1 MLFGKYVNKFYKKYW
16 YLFISGA
23 IFLILVDYFQLKIP
37 EIYGSIINEL
47 KNGTLFSD
55 STNEL
60 GKLLNYSLQTLGVG
74 VIMFVGRFGWRNTV
88 FGVGARIEA
97 DLRDDLY
104 KKALSLDQAFYKEN
118 KTGGLMSYFTN
129 DLEVIQRCFGQ
140 GTILIVDALFLG
152 ILAYI
157 KMVILSWKIALI
169 ALIPLLTILIGSF
182 FIERIMKRRF
192 LARQKAYEHLSD
204 FANENF
210 SGISVIKAFVRENH
224 EARRFSEINKE
235 NKVANLRFVKISIMV
250 DIFFTFVLTL
260 IVAILMYFCADQ
272 VLKGAKTVTGEE
284 FDVGQM
290 SELVSY
296 FNTLI
301 WPMFAISQLINL
313 RAQGQAS
320 LKRISNILDTPVN
333 IKDSDD
339 VILDSKITGDIEFR
353 NFNFNYPDS
362 KIDVLHNINLH
373 IKSGEFVGIIGRT
386 GAGKSTFVDILLRTY
401 NLKPG
406 ELFFDNV
413 DIMKLPFKKVRDSIG
428 YVPQDNFLFSDT
440 ISNNISFAYTDL
452 DEEKIE
458 RAAKLSDVHDNIID
472 FKDQYKT
479 ILGERGVTLSGG
491 QKQRVS
497 IARAL
502 VKDPQILILD
512 DSVSAVD
519 TKTEEEI
526 LRNLREI
533 RKGKT
538 TIIIAHRI
546 STVKDLDK
554 IVVLDNGTIS
564 GVGSHD
570 DLLLNNKEYQ
580 DLVRLQSLERE
591 VEGGEIDGE

>member
-55 STNEL
+55 SSNEL
-60 GKLLNYSLQTLGVG
+60 GKILNYSLQTLCVG

-88 FGVGARIEA
+88 FGVGVRIEA

-235 NKVANLRFVKISIMV
+235 NKDANLRFVKISIMV

-373 IKSGEFVGIIGRT
+373 IRSGEFVGIIGRT

-401 NLKPG
+401 NLNPG

-458 RAAKLSDVHDNIID
+458 RAAKLSDVHDNIIN

>member
-16 YLFISGA
+16 YLLISGA

-55 STNEL
+55 TNNEY
-60 GKLLNYSLQTLGVG
+60 GKILSYALQMIGVG
-74 VIMFVGRFGWRNTV
+74 LIMFIGRFGWRNTV
-88 FGVGARIEA
+88 FGVGIRIEA
-97 DLRDDLY
+97 DLREDLF
-104 KKALSLDQAFYKEN
+104 KKALTLDQAFYKEN
-118 KTGGLMSYFTN
+118 KTGGLLSYFTN

-140 GTILIVDALFLG
+140 GTILIVDAIFLG
-152 ILAYI
+152 VLAYV
-157 KMVILSWKIALI
+157 KMLRLSWKIALI
-169 ALIPLLTILIGSF
+169 ALIPLLTILICSF
-182 FIERIMKRRF
+182 FIERIMKQRF
-192 LARQKAYEHLSD
+192 LKKQQAYENLSD

-210 SGISVIKAFVRENH
+210 SGISVIKAFVRESG
-224 EARRFSEINKE
+224 EEERFAKINDE
-235 NKVANLRFVKISIMV
+235 NKKANLSFVKISILV

-260 IVAILMYFCADQ
+260 IIAVLTYFCSDQ
-272 VLKGAKTVTGEE
+272 VLKGAKTLTGET

-290 SELVSY
+290 TELIAY
-296 FNTLI
+296 FDTLI

-339 VILDSKITGDIEFR
+339 VVKDVKITGDILFK

-362 KIDVLHNINLH
+362 NIDVLHDINLH
-373 IKSGEFVGIIGRT
+373 IKSGEFVGIIGKT

-401 NLKPG
+401 NLNSG

-413 DIMKLPFKKVRDSIG
+413 DIMKLPFKQVRDSIG

-440 ISNNISFAYTDL
+440 ISNNISFAY
-452 DEEKIE
+452 DEVSLEKIE
-458 RAAKLSDVHDNIID
+458 NAAKLSDVHDNIID

-502 VKDPQILILD
+502 IKDPQILILD

-526 LRNLREI
+526 LSNLREI
-533 RKGKT
+533 RRGKT

-554 IVVLDNGTIS
+554 IVVLEDGTIS
-564 GVGSHD
+564 GIGTND
-570 DLLLNNKEYQ
+570 ELLKNNKEYQ
-580 DLVRLQSLERE
+580 ELVRLQSLERE
-591 VEGGEIDGE
+591 AEGGEVDEK

>member
-16 YLFISGA
+16 YLLISGA

-47 KNGTLFSD
+47 KNETLFSD
-55 STNEL
+55 TNNEY
-60 GKLLNYSLQTLGVG
+60 GKILSYALQMLGVG
-74 VIMFVGRFGWRNTV
+74 LIMFIGRFGWRNTV
-88 FGVGARIEA
+88 FGVGIRIEA
-97 DLRDDLY
+97 DLREDLF
-104 KKALSLDQAFYKEN
+104 KKALTLDQAFYKEN
-118 KTGGLMSYFTN
+118 KTGGLLSYFTN

-140 GTILIVDALFLG
+140 GTILIVDAIFLG
-152 ILAYI
+152 VLSYV
-157 KMVILSWKIALI
+157 KMLRLSWKIALI
-169 ALIPLLTILIGSF
+169 ALIPLLTILICSF
-182 FIERIMKRRF
+182 FIERIMKQRF
-192 LARQKAYEHLSD
+192 LKKQQAYENLSD

-210 SGISVIKAFVRENH
+210 SGISVIKAFVRESG
-224 EARRFSEINKE
+224 EEERFAKINDE
-235 NKVANLRFVKISIMV
+235 NKKANLSFVKISILV
-250 DIFFTFVLTL
+250 DIFFTFALTL
-260 IVAILMYFCADQ
+260 IIAVLMYFCSDQ
-272 VLKGAKTVTGEE
+272 VLKGAKTLTGET

-290 SELVSY
+290 TELIAY
-296 FNTLI
+296 FDTLI

-339 VILDSKITGDIEFR
+339 VVKDVKITGDILFK

-362 KIDVLHNINLH
+362 NIDVLHDINLH
-373 IKSGEFVGIIGRT
+373 IKSGEFVGIIGKT

-401 NLKPG
+401 NLNSG

-413 DIMKLPFKKVRDSIG
+413 DIMKLPFKQVRDSIG

-440 ISNNISFAYTDL
+440 ISNNISFAY
-452 DEEKIE
+452 DEVSLEKIE
-458 RAAKLSDVHDNIID
+458 NAAKLSDVHDNIID

-502 VKDPQILILD
+502 IKDPQILILD

-526 LRNLREI
+526 LSNLREI
-533 RKGKT
+533 RRGKT

-554 IVVLDNGTIS
+554 IVVLEDGTIS
-564 GVGSHD
+564 GIGTND
-570 DLLLNNKEYQ
+570 ELLKNNKEYQ
-580 DLVRLQSLERE
+580 ELVRLQSLERE
-591 VEGGEIDGE
+591 AEGGEVDEK

>member
-60 GKLLNYSLQTLGVG
+60 GKILNYSLQTLGVG

-373 IKSGEFVGIIGRT
+373 IRSGEFVGIIGRT

-401 NLKPG
+401 NLNPG

-570 DLLLNNKEYQ
+570 ELLLNNKEYQ

>member
-1 MLFGKYVNKFYKKYW
+1 MLFGKYVNKSYKKYW

-55 STNEL
+55 SSNEL

-88 FGVGARIEA
+88 FGVGVRIEA

-235 NKVANLRFVKISIMV
+235 NKDANLRFVKISIMV

-373 IKSGEFVGIIGRT
+373 IRSGEFVGIIGRT

-401 NLKPG
+401 NLNPG

-519 TKTEEEI
+519 SKTEEEI

>member
-60 GKLLNYSLQTLGVG
+60 GKILNYSLQTLGVG

-235 NKVANLRFVKISIMV
+235 NKDANLRFVKISIMV

-339 VILDSKITGDIEFR
+339 VVLDSKITGDIEFR

-373 IKSGEFVGIIGRT
+373 IRSGEFVGIIGRT

-401 NLKPG
+401 NLNPG

-458 RAAKLSDVHDNIID
+458 RAAKLSDVHDNIIN

-570 DLLLNNKEYQ
+570 ELLLNNKEYQ

>member
-16 YLFISGA
+16 YLLISGA

-55 STNEL
+55 TNNEY
-60 GKLLNYSLQTLGVG
+60 GKILSYALQMIGVG
-74 VIMFVGRFGWRNTV
+74 LIMFIGRFGWRNTV
-88 FGVGARIEA
+88 FGVGIRIEA
-97 DLRDDLY
+97 DLREDLF
-104 KKALSLDQAFYKEN
+104 KKALTLDQAFYKEN
-118 KTGGLMSYFTN
+118 KTGGLLSYFTN

-140 GTILIVDALFLG
+140 GTILIVDAIFLG
-152 ILAYI
+152 VLAYV
-157 KMVILSWKIALI
+157 KMLRLSWKIALI
-169 ALIPLLTILIGSF
+169 ALIPLLTILICSF
-182 FIERIMKRRF
+182 FIERIMKQRF
-192 LARQKAYEHLSD
+192 LKKQQAYENLSD

-210 SGISVIKAFVRENH
+210 SGISVIKAFVRESG
-224 EARRFSEINKE
+224 EEKRFAKINDE
-235 NKVANLRFVKISIMV
+235 NKKANLSFVKISILV

-260 IVAILMYFCADQ
+260 IIAVLTYFCSDQ
-272 VLKGAKTVTGEE
+272 VLKGAKTLTGET

-290 SELVSY
+290 TELIAY
-296 FNTLI
+296 FDTLI

-339 VILDSKITGDIEFR
+339 VVKDVKITGDILFK

-362 KIDVLHNINLH
+362 NIDVLHDINLH
-373 IKSGEFVGIIGRT
+373 IKSGEFVGIIGKT

-401 NLKPG
+401 NLNSG

-413 DIMKLPFKKVRDSIG
+413 DIMKLPFKQVRDSIG

-440 ISNNISFAYTDL
+440 ISNNISFAY
-452 DEEKIE
+452 DEVSLEKIE
-458 RAAKLSDVHDNIID
+458 NAAKLSDVHDNIID

-502 VKDPQILILD
+502 IKDPQILILD

-526 LRNLREI
+526 LSNLREI
-533 RKGKT
+533 RRGKT

-554 IVVLDNGTIS
+554 IVVLEDGTIS
-564 GVGSHD
+564 GIGTND
-570 DLLLNNKEYQ
+570 ELLKNNKEYQ
-580 DLVRLQSLERE
+580 ELVRLQSLERE
-591 VEGGEIDGE
+591 AEGGEVDEK

>member
-60 GKLLNYSLQTLGVG
+60 GKILNYSLQTLGVG

-235 NKVANLRFVKISIMV
+235 NKDANLRFVKISIMV

-373 IKSGEFVGIIGRT
+373 IRSGEFVGIIGRT

-401 NLKPG
+401 NLNPG

-452 DEEKIE
+452 EEEKIE

-570 DLLLNNKEYQ
+570 ELLLNNKEYQ

>member
-60 GKLLNYSLQTLGVG
+60 GKILNYSLQTLGVG

-373 IKSGEFVGIIGRT
+373 IRSGEFVGIIGRT

-401 NLKPG
+401 NLNPG

>member
-1 MLFGKYVNKFYKKYW
+1 
-16 YLFISGA
+16 
-23 IFLILVDYFQLKIP
+23 
-37 EIYGSIINEL
+37 
-47 KNGTLFSD
+47 
-55 STNEL
+55 
-60 GKLLNYSLQTLGVG
+60 
-74 VIMFVGRFGWRNTV
+74 
-88 FGVGARIEA
+88 
-97 DLRDDLY
+97 
-104 KKALSLDQAFYKEN
+104 
-118 KTGGLMSYFTN
+118 
-129 DLEVIQRCFGQ
+129 
-140 GTILIVDALFLG
+140 
-152 ILAYI
+152 
-157 KMVILSWKIALI
+157 
-169 ALIPLLTILIGSF
+169 
-182 FIERIMKRRF
+182 
-192 LARQKAYEHLSD
+192 
-204 FANENF
+204 
-210 SGISVIKAFVRENH
+210 
-224 EARRFSEINKE
+224 
-235 NKVANLRFVKISIMV
+235 
-250 DIFFTFVLTL
+250 
-260 IVAILMYFCADQ
+260 
-272 VLKGAKTVTGEE
+272 
-284 FDVGQM
+284 
-290 SELVSY
+290 
-296 FNTLI
+296 
-301 WPMFAISQLINL
+301 MFAISQLINL

-401 NLKPG
+401 NLNPG

-452 DEEKIE
+452 EEEKIE

-570 DLLLNNKEYQ
+570 ELLLNNKEYQ

>member
-55 STNEL
+55 SSNEL

-88 FGVGARIEA
+88 FGVGVRIEA

-373 IKSGEFVGIIGRT
+373 IRSGEFVGIIGRT

-401 NLKPG
+401 NLNPG

-452 DEEKIE
+452 EEEKIE

>member
-235 NKVANLRFVKISIMV
+235 NKDANLRFVKISIMV

-373 IKSGEFVGIIGRT
+373 IRSGEFVGIIGRT

-401 NLKPG
+401 NLNPG

-452 DEEKIE
+452 EEEKIE

-570 DLLLNNKEYQ
+570 ELLLNNKEYQ

>member
-1 MLFGKYVNKFYKKYW
+1 
-16 YLFISGA
+16 
-23 IFLILVDYFQLKIP
+23 
-37 EIYGSIINEL
+37 
-47 KNGTLFSD
+47 
-55 STNEL
+55 
-60 GKLLNYSLQTLGVG
+60 
-74 VIMFVGRFGWRNTV
+74 
-88 FGVGARIEA
+88 
-97 DLRDDLY
+97 
-104 KKALSLDQAFYKEN
+104 
-118 KTGGLMSYFTN
+118 
-129 DLEVIQRCFGQ
+129 
-140 GTILIVDALFLG
+140 
-152 ILAYI
+152 
-157 KMVILSWKIALI
+157 
-169 ALIPLLTILIGSF
+169 
-182 FIERIMKRRF
+182 MKRRF

-235 NKVANLRFVKISIMV
+235 NKDANLRFVKISIMV

-373 IKSGEFVGIIGRT
+373 IRSGEFVGIIGRT

-401 NLKPG
+401 NLNPG

-452 DEEKIE
+452 EEEKIE

-570 DLLLNNKEYQ
+570 ELLLNNKEYQ

>member
-55 STNEL
+55 SSNEL

-88 FGVGARIEA
+88 FGVGVRIEA

-235 NKVANLRFVKISIMV
+235 NKDANLRFVKISIMV

-373 IKSGEFVGIIGRT
+373 IRSGEFVGIIGRT

-401 NLKPG
+401 NLNPG

-458 RAAKLSDVHDNIID
+458 RAAKLSDVHDNIIN

>member
-23 IFLILVDYFQLKIP
+23 IFLILVDYFQLIIP

-55 STNEL
+55 SSNEL
-60 GKLLNYSLQTLGVG
+60 GKILNYSLQTLCVG

-88 FGVGARIEA
+88 FGVGVRIEA

-235 NKVANLRFVKISIMV
+235 NKDANLRFVKISIMV

-373 IKSGEFVGIIGRT
+373 IRSGEFVGIIGRT

-401 NLKPG
+401 NLNPG

-452 DEEKIE
+452 EEEKIE

>member
-1 MLFGKYVNKFYKKYW
+1 
-16 YLFISGA
+16 
-23 IFLILVDYFQLKIP
+23 
-37 EIYGSIINEL
+37 
-47 KNGTLFSD
+47 
-55 STNEL
+55 
-60 GKLLNYSLQTLGVG
+60 
-74 VIMFVGRFGWRNTV
+74 
-88 FGVGARIEA
+88 
-97 DLRDDLY
+97 
-104 KKALSLDQAFYKEN
+104 
-118 KTGGLMSYFTN
+118 
-129 DLEVIQRCFGQ
+129 
-140 GTILIVDALFLG
+140 
-152 ILAYI
+152 
-157 KMVILSWKIALI
+157 
-169 ALIPLLTILIGSF
+169 
-182 FIERIMKRRF
+182 
-192 LARQKAYEHLSD
+192 
-204 FANENF
+204 
-210 SGISVIKAFVRENH
+210 
-224 EARRFSEINKE
+224 
-235 NKVANLRFVKISIMV
+235 
-250 DIFFTFVLTL
+250 
-260 IVAILMYFCADQ
+260 
-272 VLKGAKTVTGEE
+272 
-284 FDVGQM
+284 
-290 SELVSY
+290 
-296 FNTLI
+296 
-301 WPMFAISQLINL
+301 MFAISQLINL

-373 IKSGEFVGIIGRT
+373 IRSGEFVGIIGRT

-401 NLKPG
+401 NLNPG

-570 DLLLNNKEYQ
+570 ELLLNNKEYQ

>member
-1 MLFGKYVNKFYKKYW
+1 MICEELAKVCAATSCIYSAHVGLCCWPIYNWGTEEQKQKFLKPLCEGKKLGAFALTEPSAGTDAAMQKSFAEKQPDGSYILNGSKV
-16 YLFISGA
+16 FITNGGYADVVVVFAMSIKGIGTKGITA
-23 IFLILVDYFQLKIP
+23 FILEKGMPGFTV
-37 EIYGSIINEL
+37 
-47 KNGTLFSD
+47 
-55 STNEL
+55 
-60 GKLLNYSLQTLGVG
+60 GKS
-74 VIMFVGRFGWRNTV
+74 
-88 FGVGARIEA
+88 
-97 DLRDDLY
+97 
-104 KKALSLDQAFYKEN
+104 EN
-118 KTGGLMSYFTN
+118 KM
-129 DLEVIQRCFGQ
+129 
-140 GTILIVDALFLG
+140 G
-152 ILAYI
+152 IR
-157 KMVILSWKIALI
+157 
-169 ALIPLLTILIGSF
+169 GS
-182 FIERIMKRRF
+182 
-192 LARQKAYEHLSD
+192 
-204 FANENF
+204 
-210 SGISVIKAFVRENH
+210 
-224 EARRFSEINKE
+224 
-235 NKVANLRFVKISIMV
+235 
-250 DIFFTFVLTL
+250 
-260 IVAILMYFCADQ
+260 
-272 VLKGAKTVTGEE
+272 
-284 FDVGQM
+284 
-290 SELVSY
+290 
-296 FNTLI
+296 
-301 WPMFAISQLINL
+301 
-313 RAQGQAS
+313 
-320 LKRISNILDTPVN
+320 
-333 IKDSDD
+333 
-339 VILDSKITGDIEFR
+339 
-353 NFNFNYPDS
+353 
-362 KIDVLHNINLH
+362 
-373 IKSGEFVGIIGRT
+373 
-386 GAGKSTFVDILLRTY
+386 STC
-401 NLKPG
+401 

-570 DLLLNNKEYQ
+570 ELLLNNKEYQ

>member
-55 STNEL
+55 SSNEL

-88 FGVGARIEA
+88 FGVGVRIEA

-235 NKVANLRFVKISIMV
+235 NKDANLRFVKISIMV

-373 IKSGEFVGIIGRT
+373 IRSGEFVGIIGRT

-401 NLKPG
+401 NLNPG

-452 DEEKIE
+452 EEEKIE

>member
-16 YLFISGA
+16 YLLISGA

-55 STNEL
+55 TNNEY
-60 GKLLNYSLQTLGVG
+60 GKILSYALQMLGVG
-74 VIMFVGRFGWRNTV
+74 LIMFIGRFGWRNTV
-88 FGVGARIEA
+88 FGVGIRIEA
-97 DLRDDLY
+97 DLREDLF
-104 KKALSLDQAFYKEN
+104 KKALTLDQAFYKEN
-118 KTGGLMSYFTN
+118 KTGGLLSYFTN

-140 GTILIVDALFLG
+140 GTILIVDAIFLG
-152 ILAYI
+152 VLSYV
-157 KMVILSWKIALI
+157 KMLRLSWKIALI
-169 ALIPLLTILIGSF
+169 ALIPLLTILICSF
-182 FIERIMKRRF
+182 FIERIMKQRF
-192 LARQKAYEHLSD
+192 LKKQQAYENLSD

-210 SGISVIKAFVRENH
+210 SGISVIKAFVRESG
-224 EARRFSEINKE
+224 EEKRFAKINDE
-235 NKVANLRFVKISIMV
+235 NKKANLSFVKISILV
-250 DIFFTFVLTL
+250 DIFFTFALTL
-260 IVAILMYFCADQ
+260 IIAVLMYFCSDQ
-272 VLKGAKTVTGEE
+272 VLKGAKTLTGET

-290 SELVSY
+290 TELIAY
-296 FNTLI
+296 FDTLI

-339 VILDSKITGDIEFR
+339 VVKDVKITGDILFK

-362 KIDVLHNINLH
+362 NIDVLHDINLH
-373 IKSGEFVGIIGRT
+373 IKSGEFVGIIGKT

-401 NLKPG
+401 NLNSG

-413 DIMKLPFKKVRDSIG
+413 DIMKLPFKQVRDSIG

-440 ISNNISFAYTDL
+440 ISNNISFAY
-452 DEEKIE
+452 DEVSLEKIE
-458 RAAKLSDVHDNIID
+458 NAAKLSDVHDNIID

-502 VKDPQILILD
+502 IKDPQILILD

-526 LRNLREI
+526 LSNLREI
-533 RKGKT
+533 RRGKT

-554 IVVLDNGTIS
+554 IVVLEDGTIS
-564 GVGSHD
+564 GIGTND
-570 DLLLNNKEYQ
+570 ELLKNNKEYQ
-580 DLVRLQSLERE
+580 ELVRLQSLERE
-591 VEGGEIDGE
+591 AEGGEVDEK

>member
-55 STNEL
+55 SSNEL

-88 FGVGARIEA
+88 FGVGVRIEA

-235 NKVANLRFVKISIMV
+235 NKDANLRFVKISIMV

-373 IKSGEFVGIIGRT
+373 IRSGEFVGIIGRT

-401 NLKPG
+401 NLNPG

>member
-16 YLFISGA
+16 YLLISGA

-55 STNEL
+55 TNNEY
-60 GKLLNYSLQTLGVG
+60 GKILSYALQMLGVG
-74 VIMFVGRFGWRNTV
+74 LIMFIGRFGWRNTV
-88 FGVGARIEA
+88 FGVGIRIEA
-97 DLRDDLY
+97 DLREDLF
-104 KKALSLDQAFYKEN
+104 KKALTLDQAFYKEN
-118 KTGGLMSYFTN
+118 KTGGLLSYFTN

-140 GTILIVDALFLG
+140 GTILIVDAIFLG
-152 ILAYI
+152 VLAYV
-157 KMVILSWKIALI
+157 KMLRLSWKIALI
-169 ALIPLLTILIGSF
+169 ALIPLLTILICSF
-182 FIERIMKRRF
+182 FIERIMKQKF
-192 LARQKAYEHLSD
+192 LKKQQAYENLSD

-210 SGISVIKAFVRENH
+210 SGISVIKAFVRESG
-224 EARRFSEINKE
+224 EEERFAKINDE
-235 NKVANLRFVKISIMV
+235 NKKANLSFVKISILV
-250 DIFFTFVLTL
+250 DIFFTFALTL
-260 IVAILMYFCADQ
+260 IIAVLMYFCSDQ
-272 VLKGAKTVTGEE
+272 VLKGAKTLTGET

-290 SELVSY
+290 TELIAY
-296 FNTLI
+296 FDTLI

-339 VILDSKITGDIEFR
+339 VVKDVKITGDILFK

-362 KIDVLHNINLH
+362 NIDVLHDINLH
-373 IKSGEFVGIIGRT
+373 IKSGEFVGIIGKT

-401 NLKPG
+401 NLNSG

-413 DIMKLPFKKVRDSIG
+413 DIMKLPFKQVRDSIG

-440 ISNNISFAYTDL
+440 ISNNISFAY
-452 DEEKIE
+452 DEVSLEKIE
-458 RAAKLSDVHDNIID
+458 NAAKLSDVHDNIID

-502 VKDPQILILD
+502 IKDPQILILD

-526 LRNLREI
+526 LSNLREI
-533 RKGKT
+533 RRGKT

-554 IVVLDNGTIS
+554 IVVLEDGTIS
-564 GVGSHD
+564 GIGTND
-570 DLLLNNKEYQ
+570 ELLKNNKEYQ
-580 DLVRLQSLERE
+580 ELVRLQSLERE
-591 VEGGEIDGE
+591 AEGGEVDEK